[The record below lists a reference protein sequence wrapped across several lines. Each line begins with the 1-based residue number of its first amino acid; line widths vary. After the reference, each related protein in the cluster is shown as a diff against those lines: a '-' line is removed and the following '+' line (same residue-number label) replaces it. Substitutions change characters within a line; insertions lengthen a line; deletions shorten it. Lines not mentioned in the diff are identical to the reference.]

1 MIVEH
6 LFSLED
12 KVAIVTGS
20 AGGNGLAIAEGLVLA
35 GAKVIGWDIKRND
48 QQSAVLFDQQDCDI
62 TDSDAVDDSLRYITE
77 HYGGVNILVNNAGVS
92 YSHDFLSYPEDLW
105 DKTYKVNLKAPFDLI
120 KKISE
125 LMIYSGGSI
134 VNITS
139 LNAELAFPDNPA
151 YVAFKGALKQLTKS
165 AALDLAKYN
174 IRVNNVGPGYFK
186 TEMTKGSWED
196 PVRRKQRTDKTAL
209 GRWGDPK
216 DLVGI
221 LIFLTSN
228 ASSYIT
234 GQDIYVDGGW
244 SIKGL

>member
-1 MIVEH
+1 M
-6 LFSLED
+6 
-12 KVAIVTGS
+12 
-20 AGGNGLAIAEGLVLA
+20 
-35 GAKVIGWDIKRND
+35 
-48 QQSAVLFDQQDCDI
+48 
-62 TDSDAVDDSLRYITE
+62 
-77 HYGGVNILVNNAGVS
+77 
-92 YSHDFLSYPEDLW
+92 
-105 DKTYKVNLKAPFDLI
+105 
-120 KKISE
+120 
-125 LMIYSGGSI
+125 
-134 VNITS
+134 
-139 LNAELAFPDNPA
+139 
-151 YVAFKGALKQLTKS
+151 TKS

-196 PVRRKQRTDKTAL
+196 PARRKQRTDKTAL